1 MKTIQLATA
10 CLFVALASTACVDTD
25 TESED
30 VSLEATEALLSGAA
44 FTSFVDPKGCL
55 HGNGNGINC
64 NQYRSKEDV
73 YVNGGPVAAR
83 MTDGLYYF
91 TVLTP
96 GAQHDGFYQG
106 AEGNLSDDVARGEND
121 LGSGDS
127 IDARTVRIEGGQ
139 IVENL
144 GTHAVGST
152 PNGKLA
158 VQLYPF
164 DDTANPGGV
173 YILALCERGAT
184 SPKDCKFDAFKV
196 DEEGDVPPQPP
207 EPFCGDGVVDE
218 GEQCDGG
225 DDCAADCTL
234 VPPPPPPPPES
245 FCGDGVTDEGEECDD
260 GNAVN
265 GDGCSVLCECD
276 VVLVDD
282 PTALAPAG
290 DQ

>member
-1 MKTIQLATA
+1 MKTIQITTA
-10 CLFVALASTACVDTD
+10 CLFVALASAACVETD
-25 TESED
+25 ESED
-30 VSLEATEALLSGAA
+30 VTDASRDALVSGAA
-44 FTSFVDPKGCL
+44 FTTFVDAEGCL
-55 HGNGNGINC
+55 HGNGKGINC

-96 GAQHDGFYQG
+96 GAQNGGFLQG
-106 AEGNLSDDVARGEND
+106 AEGNLSDDVAHGEND

-127 IDARTVRIEGGQ
+127 VEARTVRIEHGK

-152 PNGKLA
+152 PNGKMA
-158 VQLYPF
+158 VQLFPF

-173 YILALCERGAT
+173 YILALCRTDAT

-196 DEEGDVPPQPP
+196 KEVEDVPPPPPP

-218 GEQCDGG
+218 GEECDGG
-225 DDCAADCTL
+225 EGCMDDCTL
-234 VPPPPPPPPES
+234 PPPPPPPPES
-245 FCGDGVTDEGEECDD
+245 FCGDGIVDEDEECDD
-260 GNAVN
+260 GNVTN

-276 VVLVDD
+276 VVEVDD
-282 PTALAPAG
+282 STEMAPIA